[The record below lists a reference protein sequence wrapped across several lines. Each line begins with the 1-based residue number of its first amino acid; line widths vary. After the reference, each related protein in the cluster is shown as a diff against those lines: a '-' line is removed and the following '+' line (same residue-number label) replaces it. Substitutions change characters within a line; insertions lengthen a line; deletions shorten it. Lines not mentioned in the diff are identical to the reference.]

1 MKPADP
7 EPVSRGRA
15 ARLLDAG
22 VGRALRL
29 PPARTDFDLRS
40 GIRIPTRDGLFL
52 MADHYRPLSAP
63 VGTILIRSP
72 YGRHLPLALQLARV
86 YAARGYHAVLVSSRG
101 TFGSAGQFRPMETE
115 VEDGLDAVRWMVA
128 EPWFTGS
135 FATIGPSYLGYTQW
149 AILTDPP
156 PEMATA
162 VVLVGP
168 HDFARHVW
176 GTGAFKM
183 DFLGWSDGIVHQEDP
198 GPARRLARMAT
209 TGRRVRAAQDRLPLV
224 AAADDLL
231 GGRAPW
237 YPDWVSRPDLD
248 DPFWRPMRHGAAL
261 DRIGVPV
268 LLIGGWQDLF
278 LEQTVVQYRHLQRRG
293 LEVALTIGPWN
304 HYQASAS
311 PLVTRQTFDWLEH
324 HLAGHRGHERGH
336 PVRVFV
342 TGAGEWRTLEAW
354 PPATSD
360 TTWYLEGAG
369 AGSRS
374 RPAVVDQAGTAA
386 NAGPGPGG
394 LTPEPAAA
402 QAPSRFTYDPAQ
414 PTPTMGGPLLARR
427 CRVDDG
433 PLATRP
439 DVLAF
444 DTAPLRS
451 DMDVAGAPRVELAHS
466 TDNLHFDLFVRLS
479 EVDPQGR
486 SQNLTEGYRRFGGR
500 DPEEMVTVEMAPLFH
515 RFRSG
520 WRIRL
525 LVAGGSFPRF
535 SRNLGTDEPPG
546 TATAMEVSHHTI
558 GHGPDHPSRLVLPVV
573 D

>member
-7 EPVSRGRA
+7 EPKSRGRA

-29 PPARTDFDLRS
+29 PPARTDFDVRS
-40 GIRIPTRDGLFL
+40 GVRIPTRDGLFL
-52 MADHYRPLSAP
+52 MADHYRPLATP
-63 VGTILIRSP
+63 IGTILIRGP

-86 YAARGYHAVLVSSRG
+86 YAARGYHAVFVSSRG
-101 TFGSAGQFRPMETE
+101 TFGSEGHFRPMELE
-115 VEDGLDAVRWMVA
+115 AEDGLDVVAWMVA

-135 FATIGPSYLGYTQW
+135 FATIGPSYLGHTQW

-176 GTGAFKM
+176 GTGAFKL

-198 GPARRLARMAT
+198 GPTRRLVRMAT
-209 TGRRVRAAQDRLPLV
+209 AGRRMRAAQDRLPLV

-231 GGRAPW
+231 EGRAPW
-237 YPDWVSRPDLD
+237 YPLWVSRPDLD
-248 DPFWRPMRHGAAL
+248 DPFWRPMRHEAAL
-261 DRIGVPV
+261 DRVGVPV

-278 LEQTVVQYRHLQRRG
+278 LEQTVLQYQHLRRRG
-293 LEVALTIGPWN
+293 LDVALTIGPWN

-324 HLAGHRGHERGH
+324 HLAGHPGHQERQ

-342 TGAGEWRTLEAW
+342 TGADEWRSLGAW
-354 PPATSD
+354 PPAASD
-360 TTWYLEGAG
+360 TTWYLQRAEAE
-369 AGSRS
+369 
-374 RPAVVDQAGTAA
+374 
-386 NAGPGPGG
+386 PGPGG
-394 LTPEPAAA
+394 LTPALPGA
-402 QAPSRFTYDPAQ
+402 QPPSRFTYDPAQ
-414 PTPTMGGPLLARR
+414 PTPTMGGPLLARQ

-433 PLATRP
+433 QLAARS

-444 DTAPLRS
+444 DTGPLRR
-451 DMDVAGAPRVELAHS
+451 DLDVAGAPRVELAHFS
-466 TDNLHFDLFVRLS
+466 DNPHFDLFVRVS

-486 SQNLTEGYRRFGGR
+486 SHNLTEGYRRFGGR
-500 DPEEMVTVEMAPLFH
+500 DPAEIVTVEMAPVFH
-515 RFRSG
+515 RFRAG
-520 WRIRL
+520 WGIRL

-535 SRNLGTDEPPG
+535 SRNLGTNEPPG
-546 TATAMEVSHHTI
+546 TATGMEVSRQTI
-558 GHGPDHPSRLVLPVV
+558 GHGPDRPSRLVLPVV